1 MVTPHKISQQTG
13 PNTVV
18 SRLLLLFHRR
28 FCVAASRMTKVVLLL
43 AFATVSLAQFAPS
56 PQPSYGGP
64 NADINIDN
72 SLSRRQ
78 IETDSGLPNAIHQ
91 EEYYEWEGYD
101 GWYNNP
107 AHPEWGG
114 AGEYSSS
121 LDLAPGARLSS
132 CRAPSENEASKFR
145 KSVYMTTVQKTTVGG
160 TIRWRAARWEQHV
173 RGRG

>member
-1 MVTPHKISQQTG
+1 MVTPHKISQQTS
-13 PNTVV
+13 PNTLVAK
-18 SRLLLLFHRR
+18 FHVCCCCSTDG
-28 FCVAASRMTKVVLLL
+28 FCVAGSRMTKVVLLL

-64 NADINIDN
+64 NAVINIDN
-72 SLSRRQ
+72 TASRRQ

-114 AGEYSSS
+114 AGE
-121 LDLAPGARLSS
+121 
-132 CRAPSENEASKFR
+132 
-145 KSVYMTTVQKTTVGG
+145 
-160 TIRWRAARWEQHV
+160 
-173 RGRG
+173 